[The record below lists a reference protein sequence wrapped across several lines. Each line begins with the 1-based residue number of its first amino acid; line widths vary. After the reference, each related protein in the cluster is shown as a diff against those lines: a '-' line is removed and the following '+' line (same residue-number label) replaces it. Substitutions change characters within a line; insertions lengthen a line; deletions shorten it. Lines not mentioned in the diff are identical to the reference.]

1 MINRVFWVVES
12 LVRAEANSGAPGRLH
27 LLSNLLAWNSGVP
40 DGLHLFSNPVG
51 WRVHHRSNLLE
62 WR

>member
-1 MINRVFWVVES
+1 
-12 LVRAEANSGAPGRLH
+12 LH
-27 LLSNLLAWNSGVP
+27 LLSSLLAWNSGVP